1 MKNKVCKK
9 CGKKL
14 DANYKKD
21 KCENCLIKK
30 ISKVKRIIRG
40 IGVGTAGLCS
50 IISFL
55 RNKKGL

>member
-14 DANYKKD
+14 DANYKKN

-30 ISKVKRIIRG
+30 ISKVKRIINV
-40 IGVGTAGLCS
+40 IGVGATGLCS
-50 IISFL
+50 IILFL
-55 RNKKGL
+55 RNKKRF